1 MRNSPKT
8 LLSRPDW
15 FSGDNNDMRLPLH
28 NNVCIDSSLQQK
40 TQDLLQLFDAREL
53 YSYAEQYNIYKIISD
68 YHEVPIKNISIGLGA
83 TEIIN
88 RLIYLA
94 KDERVVIVSPTFEM
108 VEVYCKMYSVDYINK
123 NYIDFNIFN
132 IDQIPS
138 GCVVYIANPNGNNG
152 HTFNRG
158 EIINLIKKSKQ
169 VLLDE
174 SYIDY
179 SIKPSFLES
188 IDKYSNL
195 VIINTLSKS
204 LGLAGIRCGYC
215 FSTTETIKLIQNI
228 RMNYVATGMT
238 EYLVK
243 NLIYEIQGTVDRMID
258 AREYLEQKFD
268 SIPSAGN
275 YCLLRGCQEKFSFCK
290 YKNVGDDIIR
300 VTLADK
306 EIFVNEIS

>member
-1 MRNSPKT
+1 MKDSPNQI
-8 LLSRPDW
+8 LSRPDW
-15 FSGDNNDMRLPLH
+15 FSEDNNDKRLPLH

-40 TQDLLQLFDAREL
+40 TQDLLHLFNAREL
-53 YSYAEQYNIYKIISD
+53 YSYAKQYNIYRIISD

-88 RLIYLA
+88 RLIYLSR
-94 KDERVVIVSPTFEM
+94 KEKIVIVSPTFEM
-108 VEVYCKMYSVDYINK
+108 VEVYCKIYNVDYINK
-123 NYIDFNIFN
+123 NYTDFNVFN

-138 GCVVYIANPNGNNG
+138 GCVVYVANPNGNNG
-152 HTFNRG
+152 HTFNRS

-179 SIKPSFLES
+179 STKPSFLDS
-188 IDKYSNL
+188 IGRYSNL

-215 FSTTETIKLIQNI
+215 FGATETIKAIQNI

-243 NLIYEIQGTVDRMID
+243 NLIYEIQGTVNRMID
-258 AREYLEQKFD
+258 TRVYLEQKFD

-275 YCLLRGCQEKFSFCK
+275 YCLLRGCQEKFSFCR
-290 YKNVGDDIIR
+290 YKTVGDDIIR

-306 EIFVNEIS
+306 EIFVNEI